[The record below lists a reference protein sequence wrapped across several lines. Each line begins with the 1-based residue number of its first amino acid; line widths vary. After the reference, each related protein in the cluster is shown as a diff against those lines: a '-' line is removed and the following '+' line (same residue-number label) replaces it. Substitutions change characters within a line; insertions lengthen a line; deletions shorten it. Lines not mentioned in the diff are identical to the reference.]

1 MSLIENLK
9 KVQLQVPER
18 PRARKV
24 AKGGVSKESGA
35 RIQESGGSGVEQVVR
50 AGRGPTRLLLAPGFW
65 LLASLKLLELLEL
78 LELLQN

>member
-24 AKGGVSKESGA
+24 AKKKEFRSQGVAEV
-35 RIQESGGSGVEQVVR
+35 QERS
-50 AGRGPTRLLLAPGFW
+50 LLNSSN
-65 LLASLKLLELLEL
+65 SL
-78 LELLQN
+78 NS